1 MDKPSG
7 HAIVYGAS
15 GLIGWAVV
23 NQLLSSYPGPGAF
36 SKVTAVTNRPL
47 NPSETFWP
55 EQQAGRPDLQ
65 LVSGVDL
72 RDSDGSTLAE
82 SLKGAVPD
90 IESVTNIFYL
100 VFNAVGGD
108 DIKEVAT
115 NLHMFRNVIDAH
127 GLLSP
132 NLKFVAFPGGTRGY
146 GIYVP
151 GGTFTPPLTEDMVN
165 HLPPDYAKT
174 VVYNSYRELLN
185 SASQGKKWTWCE
197 VCPDAIIGFTPNGS
211 QFSLALHWAQ
221 YLSLYAHNHG
231 VGPSSDGPASS
242 NAVEVPFP
250 GNSASATSLFTPAA
264 ARTIA
269 RFMIYASLHPETCG
283 GGRLFNIADSET
295 PCKYGEIWP
304 QLAKWFGLVGT
315 GPADSSEADNN
326 TLKVGQVSQSSSVL
340 TPGEYV
346 SKYKDVF
353 VQSGLQKAASGGV
366 GAGSRQLDS
375 VGYWLTFDR
384 QMSIKRLRDTGF
396 EGDSDPILGWLE
408 SFEMFRK
415 VGLIF

>member
-1 MDKPSG
+1 MDKFSG

-23 NQLLSSYPGPGAF
+23 NQLLSSYPGSGAF
-36 SKVTAVTNRPL
+36 SKVTAVTNRL
-47 NPSETFWP
+47 LDPSETFWP
-55 EQQAGRPDLQ
+55 EQQPGRPDLQ

-72 RDSDGSTLAE
+72 RDGDGSTLAE

-132 NLKFVAFPGGTRGY
+132 NLQFVAFPGGTRGY

-174 VVYNSYRELLN
+174 VVYISYRELLN

-231 VGPSSDGPASS
+231 LSPAADKPAST
-242 NAVEVPFP
+242 AVEVPFP

-283 GGRLFNIADSET
+283 GGQLFNIADSET

-315 GPADSSEADNN
+315 GPADSSKAENN

-340 TPGEYV
+340 TPGEYL

-353 VQSGLQKAASGGV
+353 VQSGLEKAASGGV

-415 VGLIF
+415 AGIIF